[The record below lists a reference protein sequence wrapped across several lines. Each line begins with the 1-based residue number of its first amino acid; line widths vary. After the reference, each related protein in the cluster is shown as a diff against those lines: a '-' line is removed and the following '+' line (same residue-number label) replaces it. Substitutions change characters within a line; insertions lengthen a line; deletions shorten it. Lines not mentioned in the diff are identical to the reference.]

1 MKEKVMKF
9 IDFKIKHLEN
19 QLQDLHDSDSRHN
32 SSFIEL
38 ESKIYIL
45 NDLKNDLEVF
55 LTNPK

>member
-1 MKEKVMKF
+1 MKNKVMKF
-9 IDFKIKHLEN
+9 IEFKIKHLEN

-32 SSFIEL
+32 SEFIEL

>member
-9 IDFKIKHLEN
+9 IDFKIEHLQN

-32 SSFIEL
+32 SQFIEL

-55 LTNPK
+55 LNN

>member
-1 MKEKVMKF
+1 MKF

-32 SSFIEL
+32 SEFIEL

>member
-1 MKEKVMKF
+1 MKNKVMKF

-32 SSFIEL
+32 SEFIEL

>member
-32 SSFIEL
+32 SQFIEL

-55 LTNPK
+55 LNN

>member
-9 IDFKIKHLEN
+9 IDFKVKHLEN

-32 SSFIEL
+32 SAFIEL

-55 LTNPK
+55 LNN

>member
-9 IDFKIKHLEN
+9 IDFKVKHLEN

-32 SSFIEL
+32 SMFIEL

>member
-32 SSFIEL
+32 SAFIEL

>member
-1 MKEKVMKF
+1 MKNKVMKF

-19 QLQDLHDSDSRHN
+19 ELKELNDSDSKQH
-32 SSFIEL
+32 SKYVEL
-38 ESKIYIL
+38 ESMIYIL

>member
-9 IDFKIKHLEN
+9 IDFKVKHLEN
-19 QLQDLHDSDSRHN
+19 QLQDLHDSGSRHN
-32 SSFIEL
+32 SQFIEL

>member
-9 IDFKIKHLEN
+9 IDFKIEHLQN
-19 QLQDLHDSDSRHN
+19 QLQDLHDSNSRHN
-32 SSFIEL
+32 SQFIEL

>member
-1 MKEKVMKF
+1 MKEKVIKF

-19 QLQDLHDSDSRHN
+19 QLQDLHDSDSKHH
-32 SSFIEL
+32 SLFIEL